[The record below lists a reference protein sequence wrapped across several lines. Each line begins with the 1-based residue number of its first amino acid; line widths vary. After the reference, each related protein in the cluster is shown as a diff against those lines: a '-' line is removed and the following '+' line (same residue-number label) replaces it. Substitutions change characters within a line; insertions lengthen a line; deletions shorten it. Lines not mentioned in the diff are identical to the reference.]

1 MYRYLNLNP
10 TGRRTDDCVIRA
22 LAKSFGVDWVTM
34 YKNIADEGLRKHDIM
49 QANHVWIGWLE
60 RHGYRM
66 FPIPNTCPDCYTV
79 KDFCREHKTGSY
91 ILGTGT
97 HVVAVSDGDWFDI
110 FDSGDLI
117 PIYYFRRYNYGV

>member
-1 MYRYLNLNP
+1 MYRPLNINP
-10 TGRRTDDCVIRA
+10 AGRRTDDCVIRA
-22 LAKSFGVDWVTM
+22 LAKAFNVDWVTM
-34 YKNIADEGLRKHDIM
+34 YDYIAAEGRRKFDIM

-60 RHGYRM
+60 RHGFKM

-79 KDFCREHKTGSY
+79 RDFCREHRAGTY

-97 HVVAVSDGDWFDI
+97 HVIAAEDGDWYDT

-117 PIYYFRRYNYGV
+117 PVYYFRRRNGI